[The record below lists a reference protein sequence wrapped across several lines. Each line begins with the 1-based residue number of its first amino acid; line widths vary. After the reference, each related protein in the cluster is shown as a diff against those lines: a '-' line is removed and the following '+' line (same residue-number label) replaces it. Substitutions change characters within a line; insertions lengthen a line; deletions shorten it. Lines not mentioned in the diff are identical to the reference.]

1 MAILKIQCLGDLQ
14 MRLASG
20 PMVSLSAKK
29 SQALMSYLAVKPG
42 QRVSR
47 DKVALLLWSSTAPEQ
62 ARQSLRQTLS
72 TLRKELQ
79 SLSPDAKILIE
90 ENDLLGVDETL
101 VEADSAAF
109 EALVASGSESAIV
122 EATRLYRGDFLD
134 GFYINEERFDQWVL
148 GERDRLHRMALRA
161 HMQLI
166 DLQSRH
172 GAIDDAIISA
182 QKSLRI
188 DMLQEPVHRALMRLY
203 IQSGDLVNA
212 LQQYETCA
220 RVLKRELHVDPDAE
234 TKALHR
240 EVLAVR
246 TRAALSGPAISSE
259 RHDEPAKK
267 AILVVEDNV
276 LSRELTNALL
286 KSAGYAVIVAKDGAE
301 ALMMIGREP
310 VDLVLL
316 DVDLPFID
324 GHSVLQGIRENGI
337 NVPAIFISG
346 LPGDEVEVRAFEV
359 GAADFIRKPVKNSV
373 LLARVAKVLR
383 DRD

>member
-1 MAILKIQCLGDLQ
+1 MAILRIQCLGDLQ

-20 PMVSLSAKK
+20 AMVSLSAKK
-29 SQALMSYLAVKPG
+29 SQALMSYLAIKPG

-109 EALVASGSESAIV
+109 EALVASGSESAII

-182 QKSLRI
+182 QRSLRI

-234 TKALHR
+234 TRALHR

-246 TRAALSGPAISSE
+246 TRTALSGPTISSE
-259 RHDEPAKK
+259 RHDEAQKK

-286 KSAGYAVIVAKDGAE
+286 KSAGYAVMVAKDGAE

>member
-14 MRLASG
+14 MRSASG
-20 PMVSLSAKK
+20 AMVSLSAKK
-29 SQALMSYLAVKPG
+29 SQALMTYLAIKPG

-47 DKVALLLWSSTAPEQ
+47 DKVASLLWSSTAPEQ

-101 VEADSAAF
+101 VESDAAAF

-122 EATRLYRGDFLD
+122 EATRLYHGDFLD
-134 GFYINEERFDQWVL
+134 GFFINEERFDQWVL

-172 GAIDDAIISA
+172 GAIDEAIISA
-182 QKSLRI
+182 QKSLRL

-212 LQQYETCA
+212 LQQYEACA
-220 RVLKRELHVDPDAE
+220 RVLKRELHVEPDAE

-240 EVLAVR
+240 DVLAVR

-259 RHDEPAKK
+259 RQDEPQKK
-267 AILVVEDNV
+267 SILVVEDNV

-324 GHSVLQGIRENGI
+324 GHSLLQGIRENGI
-337 NVPAIFISG
+337 SVPAIFISG